1 MRNDLLNLNP
11 WIMRDAAYPNFSFC
25 NNDTKEIVNVS
36 WLLLLSMMSGIESAA
51 ASAAL
56 IEISEVKIQCRQ
68 IINCPYQTI
77 NIVDQRCS
85 LQTSFLLGSSFDWV
99 QLPFQIPQKSDLASA
114 HKTHY
119 LQNSPTWKILQRE
132 FPVR

>member
-1 MRNDLLNLNP
+1 M
-11 WIMRDAAYPNFSFC
+11 
-25 NNDTKEIVNVS
+25 S

>member
-1 MRNDLLNLNP
+1 MSG
-11 WIMRDAAYPNFSFC
+11 AAYPNFSFC

-56 IEISEVKIQCRQ
+56 IEIREVSIQCRQ
-68 IINCPYQTI
+68 IINCPYKTI
-77 NIVDQRCS
+77 NIVDQSCS
-85 LQTSFLLGSSFDWV
+85 HDTNFLLDSPFNWM
-99 QLPFQIPQKSDLASA
+99 QLPFRIPQKSDLVSA

-119 LQNSPTWKILQRE
+119 LQNSPTWKMLQRE

>member
-1 MRNDLLNLNP
+1 
-11 WIMRDAAYPNFSFC
+11 MRDAAYPNFSFC

-36 WLLLLSMMSGIESAA
+36 WLLLLSMMSGIERTA

-56 IEISEVKIQCRQ
+56 IEIREVNIQCRQ
-68 IINCPYQTI
+68 IINCPYKTI
-77 NIVDQRCS
+77 NIVDQRCN

-119 LQNSPTWKILQRE
+119 LQNSPTWKMLQRE